1 MKKDSK
7 IICWALTACVLMT
20 GFPVESYAE
29 SDSQIL
35 TVYAGPQSVSPRE
48 TIYITVE
55 VTSSD
60 DANIDNGTVELS
72 FSLDGNNETQK
83 ASTVHGLV
91 SFEVPAQKSAGLMEF
106 SAQYNSSQSNKALVA
121 VVAGTPEELSLK
133 VAPSA
138 RGGNVDISSGII
150 KDSFENSISNLSLVT
165 LNWIDDRG
173 LIGRQSL
180 QLSNGII
187 DHTIPCPKQISGALN
202 LRATL
207 NSLQFLSSDISRFC
221 LSDEG

>member
-91 SFEVPAQKSAGLMEF
+91 SFEVPAQKSA
-106 SAQYNSSQSNKALVA
+106 
-121 VVAGTPEELSLK
+121 
-133 VAPSA
+133 
-138 RGGNVDISSGII
+138 
-150 KDSFENSISNLSLVT
+150 FENSISNLSLVT